1 MFNKIK
7 SVMRKIR
14 FTILA
19 VLMAG
24 LFITN
29 GCVKNEESEGVK
41 QLRLGQAALLQARA
55 TATTMEAEAEA
66 AYTLAM
72 AAVQEAQAQM
82 NLANARRQEIL
93 NELAEAQ
100 NEDAIAKLQL
110 ALEIL
115 QAEQEYEIAVAV
127 AQAKELLNAAEISL
141 MASIRDLEK
150 ATAENENELLKEYL
164 NLYKAAIA
172 EVVTARGNIVDETA
186 KLARY
191 QIYVDGVSGDLVEE
205 KLREQEKL
213 ERELALNELYKAK
226 LDEVLGDPS
235 SMNAERLEASRHVDS
250 LKKDRSDLYKE
261 EEKLHVAEI
270 KANTARGAASDEYNE
285 VKTIVTGHPGVIDDW
300 TNNLISGQINNPD
313 FDLTINDWF
322 NSKAWYEQQIETAE
336 GDIADEQDNI
346 AGWQSEIADFQVT
359 LANQQEVYN
368 VHAAKLAELYTTYT
382 ADQATYETAE
392 QAYQVAQAEY
402 DADPNATTLA
412 ARDAALTARND
423 AEADRDASLSA
434 HDTYKLA
441 YYDPAFAAVVG
452 TQDAIED
459 REGWIANAQD
469 NIAGIEALIAEYLA
483 DHAIVVDYIAF
494 LQGELDDALLAY
506 DDVKLAYTEAYS
518 AWVLADQAYSD
529 ITDEISMMNVE
540 IGFAEAYVNLLE
552 GEFTSMENARNDI
565 AVDIESNKKDL
576 AELDVTFASWESAIA
591 AQQAKIEV
599 LEAELAYWEAV
610 ANDYKVMFEGEMGNE

>member
-1 MFNKIK
+1 
-7 SVMRKIR
+7 MRKIR

-82 NLANARRQEIL
+82 NLANARKQEIL
-93 NELAEAQ
+93 NELNEAQ
-100 NEDAIAKLQL
+100 NENTIAQLQL

-127 AQAKELLNAAEISL
+127 AEAKELLNAAEISL
-141 MASIRDLEK
+141 MASIRALEK
-150 ATAENENELLKEYL
+150 ATAENENALLEEYL

-172 EVVTARGNIVDETA
+172 EVVAARADIVTETG

-191 QIYVDGVSGDLVEE
+191 QIYVNGVGGDLVAE

-213 ERELALNELYKAK
+213 ERELALNELYKSK

-235 SMNAERLEASRHVDS
+235 SMNDERLEASRHVDS
-250 LKKDRSDLYKE
+250 LKKDRSNLYKE
-261 EEKLHVAEI
+261 EEKLSVAEI
-270 KANTARGAASDEYNE
+270 KAKTVRDAASDDYNE
-285 VKTIVTGHPGVIDDW
+285 VKNIIANNSGDIDNW
-300 TNNLISGQINNPD
+300 TNNIIAGLINDND
-313 FDLTINDWF
+313 FDLTINGNY
-322 NSKAWYEQQIETAE
+322 NSKVWYEGEIADAE
-336 GDIADEQDNI
+336 EDIAT
-346 AGWQSEIADFQVT
+346 WQSEIADFEVT

-368 VHAAKLAELYTTYT
+368 VHAAKLAELYTAYV
-382 ADQATYETAE
+382 ADEATYQAAE
-392 QAYQVAQAEY
+392 QAYQVAKAEY
-402 DADPNATTLA
+402 EADDSAEN
-412 ARDAALTARND
+412 LTAMND
-423 AEADRDASLSA
+423 AETARDTAEGERDASLLE
-434 HDTYKLA
+434 HDTYKLN
-441 YYDPAFAAVVG
+441 YYDSALAAVEG
-452 TQDAIED
+452 TQDNIED
-459 REGWIANAQD
+459 REDWIADAQED
-469 NIAGIEALIAEYLA
+469 IADWLA

-494 LQGELDDALLAY
+494 LQAELDDALLAY

-518 AWVLADQAYSD
+518 AWVVADQAYSD
-529 ITDEISMMNVE
+529 SQDEITMINVE
-540 IGFAEAYVNLLE
+540 IGFAENYVNLLE
-552 GEFTSMENARNDI
+552 GEFTSMETARDNI
-565 AVDIESNKKDL
+565 AIEIESNKKDL
-576 AELDVTFASWESAIA
+576 AELDVTFATWESAIA
-591 AQQAKIEV
+591 AQQDKIEV